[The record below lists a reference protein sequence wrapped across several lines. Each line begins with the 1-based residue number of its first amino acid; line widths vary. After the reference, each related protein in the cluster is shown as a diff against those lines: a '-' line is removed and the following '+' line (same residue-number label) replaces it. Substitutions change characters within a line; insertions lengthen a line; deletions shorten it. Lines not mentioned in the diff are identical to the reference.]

1 MIKSEITTMILA
13 EFVVDSP
20 ILGEVLRQVPDSELR
35 WEETCTQPDGPT
47 QMLVWITSD
56 DFEAVEAAIEDDA
69 SAGSP
74 SVVVDL
80 GDRRL
85 YRVNLTETG
94 RVADLLP
101 EFMQVGGVLEEA
113 IGTEEGWWCR
123 ARLPDRAAY
132 QHIYRF
138 CRDHGIAFDFRR
150 LFESTP
156 GEHGGGSMLSML
168 TEGQR
173 EALEIACEEGYFD
186 VPRGIT
192 LTELAD
198 RLGISDTAVSQR
210 LRRAHSAICAYLFG
224 LEDECRMRPPRPENA

>member
-1 MIKSEITTMILA
+1 MILA

-20 ILGEVLRQVPDSELR
+20 ILSEVLRQVPASELR
-35 WEETCTQPDGPT
+35 WEETCAQPEGPT

-56 DFEAVEAAIEDDA
+56 DFEAVNAAIGDDD
-69 SAGSP
+69 SVSNP
-74 SVVVDL
+74 SILVDL
-80 GDRRL
+80 GERRL
-85 YRVNLTETG
+85 YRVDLTEVG

-113 IGTEEGWWCR
+113 VGTEYGWWCR
-123 ARLPDRAAY
+123 ARLPDRSAY

-138 CRDHGIAFDFRR
+138 CRDREIAFEFRR

-156 GEHGGGSMLSML
+156 EGHGGSPMLSML

-173 EALEIACEEGYFD
+173 EALVTACEEGYFD
-186 VPRGIT
+186 IPRQVT

-210 LRRAHSAICAYLFG
+210 LRRAHSTICANFLG
-224 LEDECRMRPPRPENA
+224 LDDGRRAQPPRAEST